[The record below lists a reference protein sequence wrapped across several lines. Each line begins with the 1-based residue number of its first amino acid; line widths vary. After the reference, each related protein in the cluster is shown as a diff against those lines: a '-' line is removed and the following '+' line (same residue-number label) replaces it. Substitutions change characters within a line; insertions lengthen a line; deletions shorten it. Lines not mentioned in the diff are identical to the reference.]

1 MFKDLKLFRFYFIF
15 FLILLF
21 AVFLVSG
28 CSSNRPEKM
37 ENKTIEGV
45 KLQTVNEVDLP
56 KYLEATGTVK
66 AKVIS
71 VITSKVM
78 GTITSVNVKD
88 GDRVS
93 EGQVLLTI
101 YDQDASERVRQA
113 EKNLDAAKLNLSLS
127 NATYMR
133 YKALYDEKALS
144 QQEMDQI
151 TTQKELAQT
160 NYERAKAALD
170 EARVVRSFYTVT
182 SPISGVVSSKK
193 VDVGTTAMPGMPLLN
208 VENTSSFE
216 LDANV
221 DSKYSQD
228 LKVGSIVKVKID
240 SMPEIE
246 GKISEIVPSV
256 DPMSRSFVVKI
267 DLGSGDFK
275 SGMYGKAYFNIGT
288 KRAIAIPETAIV
300 RKGGLIGVYVV
311 DDKGL
316 VSYRM
321 VKLGEKY
328 KNTVEVLSG
337 LSNGEKIIVE
347 GTENAFD
354 GAIVKGS

>member
-1 MFKDLKLFRFYFIF
+1 MFKGLKSFRFYFIF
-15 FLILLF
+15 FLISLF
-21 AVFLVSG
+21 AVFLISG
-28 CSSNRPEKM
+28 CSSNHPEKI
-37 ENKTIEGV
+37 ENKTIKDV
-45 KLQTVNEVDLP
+45 KLQTVNESNLP
-56 KYLEATGTVK
+56 KYLEASGTVK
-66 AKVIS
+66 AKIIS

-78 GTITSVNVKD
+78 GTITSINVKD

-93 EGQVLLTI
+93 EGEVLLTI

-160 NYERAKAALD
+160 NYERAKAALE
-170 EARVVRSFYTVT
+170 EARVMRSFYTVT
-182 SPISGVVSSKK
+182 SPISGIVSSKK

-228 LKVGSIVKVKID
+228 LKVGSPVKVKID

-256 DPMSRSFVVKI
+256 DPMSRSFVVKV
-267 DLGSGDFK
+267 DLGSGNFK

-288 KRAIAIPETAIV
+288 KRAVVIPETAIV

-311 DDKGL
+311 DDKGI

-321 VKLGEKY
+321 VKLGETY

-337 LSNGEKIIVE
+337 LSNGERIIVE

>member
-1 MFKDLKLFRFYFIF
+1 MIKNSRFFLFYSIIFLLFLSSIF
-15 FLILLF
+15 FI
-21 AVFLVSG
+21 SG
-28 CSSNRPEKM
+28 CSSSHNGKIES
-37 ENKTIEGV
+37 KTISGV
-45 KLQTVNEVDLP
+45 KLQTVSETDLP

-66 AKVIS
+66 AKIIS

-78 GTITSVNVKD
+78 GTITSINVKD
-88 GDRVS
+88 GDMVS
-93 EGQVLLTI
+93 QGQVLLTI

-113 EKNLDAAKLNLSLS
+113 EKNLDAAKLNMSLS

-151 TTQKELAQT
+151 TTEKELAQT
-160 NYERAKAALD
+160 NYERAKAALE
-170 EARVVRSFYTVT
+170 EAKIMRSFYTVT
-182 SPISGVVSSKK
+182 SPISGIVSSKK
-193 VDVGTTAMPGMPLLN
+193 VDVGTTAMPGMPLLD

-221 DSKYSQD
+221 DSKYSQN
-228 LKVGSIVKVKID
+228 LKIGSIVKVRID
-240 SMPEIE
+240 SLPEIE

-256 DPMSRSFVVKI
+256 DPMSRSFVVKV
-267 DLGSGDFK
+267 DLGPGNFR

-288 KRAIAIPETAIV
+288 KRAITIPESAIV

-316 VSYRM
+316 VNYRM

-328 KNTVEVLSG
+328 GEKVEVLSG

>member
-1 MFKDLKLFRFYFIF
+1 MYKKLKSFRIYLIF
-15 FLILLF
+15 FSLSLLSIFLI
-21 AVFLVSG
+21 SG
-28 CSSNRPEKM
+28 CSSNQSKKIES
-37 ENKTIEGV
+37 KTIEGV
-45 KLQTVNEVDLP
+45 KLQTVNQGDLP
-56 KYLEATGTVK
+56 NYLEATGTVK
-66 AKVIS
+66 AKIIS

-78 GTITSVNVKD
+78 GTITNVNVKD
-88 GDRVS
+88 GDSVS

-113 EKNLDAAKLNLSLS
+113 EKSLDAARLNMSLS
-127 NATYMR
+127 DATYMR

-151 TTQKELAQT
+151 TTEKELAKA
-160 NYERAKAALD
+160 NYERAMAAVG
-170 EARVVRSFYTVT
+170 EAKVMRSFYTVT
-182 SPISGVVSSKK
+182 SPISGIVSSKK

-208 VENTSSFE
+208 IENTSSFE

-228 LKVGSIVKVKID
+228 LKVGSNVGVKIE
-240 SMPEIE
+240 SLPEIQ

-267 DLGSGDFK
+267 DLGSGNLR

-288 KRAIAIPETAIV
+288 KKAISIPESALV
-300 RKGGLIGVYVV
+300 RKGGLVGVYVV

-328 KNTVEVLSG
+328 GKNFEVLSG

-347 GTENAFD
+347 GTDNAFD

>member
-1 MFKDLKLFRFYFIF
+1 MNKKLKSFRIYPILFLLSLLAI
-15 FLILLF
+15 FLI
-21 AVFLVSG
+21 SG
-28 CSSNRPEKM
+28 CSSNQPKKIES
-37 ENKTIEGV
+37 KTIEGV
-45 KLQTVNEVDLP
+45 KLQTVNQGDLP
-56 KYLEATGTVK
+56 NYLEATGTVK
-66 AKVIS
+66 AKIIS

-88 GDRVS
+88 GDSVS
-93 EGQVLLTI
+93 EGQVLLTV

-113 EKNLDAAKLNLSLS
+113 EKNLDAARLNMSLS

-151 TTQKELAQT
+151 ITEKELAKA
-160 NYERAKAALD
+160 NYERAVAAVG
-170 EARVVRSFYTVT
+170 EAKVMRSFYTVT
-182 SPISGVVSSKK
+182 SPISGIVSSKK

-228 LKVGSIVKVKID
+228 LKVGSNVGVKVE
-240 SMPEIE
+240 SLPEIQ

-267 DLGSGDFK
+267 ELGSGNLR

-288 KRAIAIPETAIV
+288 KKAISIPESALV
-300 RKGGLIGVYVV
+300 RKGGLVGVYVV

-328 KNTVEVLSG
+328 GKNVEILSG

>member
-1 MFKDLKLFRFYFIF
+1 MNKKLKSFRIYPILFLLSLLAI
-15 FLILLF
+15 FLI
-21 AVFLVSG
+21 SG
-28 CSSNRPEKM
+28 CSSNQPKKIES
-37 ENKTIEGV
+37 KTIEGV
-45 KLQTVNEVDLP
+45 KLQTVNQGDLP
-56 KYLEATGTVK
+56 NYLEATGTVK
-66 AKVIS
+66 AKIIS

-88 GDRVS
+88 GDSVS
-93 EGQVLLTI
+93 EGQVLLTV

-113 EKNLDAAKLNLSLS
+113 EKNLDAARLNMSLS

-133 YKALYDEKALS
+133 YRALYDEKALS

-151 TTQKELAQT
+151 ITEKELAKA
-160 NYERAKAALD
+160 NYERAVAAVG
-170 EARVVRSFYTVT
+170 EAKVMRSFYTVT
-182 SPISGVVSSKK
+182 SPISGIVSSKK

-228 LKVGSIVKVKID
+228 LKVGSNVGVKVE
-240 SMPEIE
+240 SLPEIQ

-267 DLGSGDFK
+267 ELGSGNLR

-288 KRAIAIPETAIV
+288 KKAISIPESALV
-300 RKGGLIGVYVV
+300 RKGGLVGVYVV

-328 KNTVEVLSG
+328 GKNVEILSG

>member
-1 MFKDLKLFRFYFIF
+1 MYKKLKSFRLYLIF
-15 FLILLF
+15 FLLILLF
-21 AVFLVSG
+21 IFIAG
-28 CSSNRPEKM
+28 CFSDHPKKIES
-37 ENKTIEGV
+37 KTIENV
-45 KLQTVNEVDLP
+45 KLQTVNQGDLP

-66 AKVIS
+66 AKIIS
-71 VITSKVM
+71 LITSKVM

-113 EKNLDAAKLNLSLS
+113 EKNLDAARLNMSLS
-127 NATYMR
+127 DATYMR
-133 YKALYDEKALS
+133 YKALYDERALS

-151 TTQKELAQT
+151 TTEKELAKA
-160 NYERAKAALD
+160 NYERAMAAVGEAKAM
-170 EARVVRSFYTVT
+170 RSFYTVT
-182 SPISGVVSSKK
+182 APISGIVSSKK

-228 LKVGSIVKVKID
+228 LKVGSSVGVKIE
-240 SMPEIE
+240 SLPEIQ

-267 DLGSGDFK
+267 DLGSGNLR

-288 KRAIAIPETAIV
+288 KKAISIPESALV

-321 VKLGEKY
+321 VKIGEKY
-328 KNTVEVLSG
+328 GKNVEVLSG

-347 GTENAFD
+347 GIDNAFD

>member
-1 MFKDLKLFRFYFIF
+1 MIS
-15 FLILLF
+15 ILLI
-21 AVFLVSG
+21 SG
-28 CSSNRPEKM
+28 CSSNQPKKIESKI
-37 ENKTIEGV
+37 IEGV
-45 KLQTVNEVDLP
+45 KLQTVNQGDLP
-56 KYLEATGTVK
+56 NYLEATGTVK
-66 AKVIS
+66 AKIIS
-71 VITSKVM
+71 LITSKVM

-88 GDRVS
+88 GDSVL

-113 EKNLDAAKLNLSLS
+113 EKNLDAARLNMSLS
-127 NATYMR
+127 DATYMR

-151 TTQKELAQT
+151 TTEKELAKA
-160 NYERAKAALD
+160 NYERAMAAVG
-170 EARVVRSFYTVT
+170 EAKVMRSFYTVT
-182 SPISGVVSSKK
+182 SPISGIVSSKK
-193 VDVGTTAMPGMPLLN
+193 VDVGTTAMPGMPLLS

-228 LKVGSIVKVKID
+228 LKVGSNVGVKIE
-240 SMPEIE
+240 SLPEIQ

-267 DLGSGDFK
+267 DLGSGNLR

-288 KRAIAIPETAIV
+288 KKAISIPESALV

-321 VKLGEKY
+321 LKIGEKY
-328 KNTVEVLSG
+328 GKNVEVLSG

>member
-1 MFKDLKLFRFYFIF
+1 MFKNLKSFRIYPILFLLSLLAI
-15 FLILLF
+15 FLI
-21 AVFLVSG
+21 SG
-28 CSSNRPEKM
+28 CSSNQPKKIES
-37 ENKTIEGV
+37 KTIEGV
-45 KLQTVNEVDLP
+45 KLQTVNQGDLP
-56 KYLEATGTVK
+56 NYLEATGTVK
-66 AKVIS
+66 AKIIS

-88 GDRVS
+88 GDGVL

-113 EKNLDAAKLNLSLS
+113 EKNLDAARLNMSLS
-127 NATYMR
+127 DATYMR

-151 TTQKELAQT
+151 TTEKELAKA
-160 NYERAKAALD
+160 NYERAIAAVG
-170 EARVVRSFYTVT
+170 EAKVMRSFYTVT
-182 SPISGVVSSKK
+182 SPISGIVSSKK

-228 LKVGSIVKVKID
+228 LKVGSNVGVKVE
-240 SMPEIE
+240 SLPEIQ

-267 DLGSGDFK
+267 ELGSGNLR

-288 KRAIAIPETAIV
+288 KKAISIPESALV
-300 RKGGLIGVYVV
+300 RKGGLVGVYVV

-328 KNTVEVLSG
+328 GKNVEILSG

>member
-1 MFKDLKLFRFYFIF
+1 
-15 FLILLF
+15 
-21 AVFLVSG
+21 
-28 CSSNRPEKM
+28 
-37 ENKTIEGV
+37 
-45 KLQTVNEVDLP
+45 
-56 KYLEATGTVK
+56 LEATGTVK
-66 AKVIS
+66 AKIIS
-71 VITSKVM
+71 LITSKVM

-88 GDRVS
+88 GDSVL

-113 EKNLDAAKLNLSLS
+113 EKNLDAARLNMSLS
-127 NATYMR
+127 DATYMR

-151 TTQKELAQT
+151 TTEKELAKA
-160 NYERAKAALD
+160 NYERAMAAVG
-170 EARVVRSFYTVT
+170 EAKVMRSFYTVT
-182 SPISGVVSSKK
+182 SPISGIVSSKK
-193 VDVGTTAMPGMPLLN
+193 VDVGTTAMPGMPLLS

-228 LKVGSIVKVKID
+228 LKVGSNVGVKIE
-240 SMPEIE
+240 SLPEIQ

-267 DLGSGDFK
+267 DLGSGNLR

-288 KRAIAIPETAIV
+288 KKAISIPESALV

-321 VKLGEKY
+321 LKIGEKY
-328 KNTVEVLSG
+328 GKNVEVLSG

>member
-1 MFKDLKLFRFYFIF
+1 MYKKLKSFRLYLIF
-15 FLILLF
+15 FLLVLLF
-21 AVFLVSG
+21 IFIAG
-28 CSSNRPEKM
+28 CFSDNPKKIES
-37 ENKTIEGV
+37 KTIENV
-45 KLQTVNEVDLP
+45 KLQTVNQGDLP

-66 AKVIS
+66 AKIIS
-71 VITSKVM
+71 LITSKVM

-88 GDRVS
+88 GDSVS

-113 EKNLDAAKLNLSLS
+113 EKNLDAARLNMSLS
-127 NATYMR
+127 DATYMR
-133 YKALYDEKALS
+133 YKALYDERALS

-151 TTQKELAQT
+151 TTEKELAKA
-160 NYERAKAALD
+160 NYERAMAAVGEAKAM
-170 EARVVRSFYTVT
+170 RSFYTVT
-182 SPISGVVSSKK
+182 APISGIVSSKK

-228 LKVGSIVKVKID
+228 LKVGSSVGVKIE
-240 SMPEIE
+240 SLPEIQ

-267 DLGSGDFK
+267 DLGSGNLR

-288 KRAIAIPETAIV
+288 KKAISIPESALV

-321 VKLGEKY
+321 VKIGEKY
-328 KNTVEVLSG
+328 GKNVEVLSG

-347 GTENAFD
+347 GIDNAFD